1 MASTSV
7 SSDSEPKL
15 TEIEQKIL
23 NFAQEKQS
31 GISNKDILE
40 LVPSLQPTDIAQ
52 IINKLIKHG
61 YVYNLLLK

>member
-1 MASTSV
+1 MATTSV
-7 SSDSEPKL
+7 CSDSEPKL

-61 YVYNLLLK
+61 